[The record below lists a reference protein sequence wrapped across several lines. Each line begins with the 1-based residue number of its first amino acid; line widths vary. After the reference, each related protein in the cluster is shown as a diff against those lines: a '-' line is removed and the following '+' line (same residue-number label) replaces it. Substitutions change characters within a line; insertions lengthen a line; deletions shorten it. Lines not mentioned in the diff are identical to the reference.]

1 VFIIETYVSCRF
13 GSGYTLMLKVA
24 PPEMNV
30 VSSGPPSPIAAFNSE
45 QGYFD
50 DPNVTPLRDGV

>member
-1 VFIIETYVSCRF
+1 
-13 GSGYTLMLKVA
+13 MLKVA

-30 VSSGPPSPIAAFNSE
+30 VSSGPPSPIASFNPE

-50 DPNVTPLRDGV
+50 PSFAQGKDSKYHWWVSVSVTKITELED

>member
-1 VFIIETYVSCRF
+1 
-13 GSGYTLMLKVA
+13 MLKVA

>member
-1 VFIIETYVSCRF
+1 MSRF

-30 VSSGPPSPIAAFNSE
+30 VSSGPPSPIASFNPE

-50 DPNVTPLRDGV
+50 PNLGQGGNTYNHV